1 MVYGFSATEVHR
13 TSEFDTWLKKLRDR
27 EARSRIL
34 ARIARLS
41 VGNPGDVQSVG
52 DGVSELRI
60 PYGPGYRL
68 YYTKTGATVVILL
81 IGGDKS
87 TQNSDIAKAKQLAA
101 GL

>member
-1 MVYGFSATEVHR
+1 MVYSSYVTEVYR
-13 TSEFDTWLKKLRDR
+13 TYEFDTWLSKLRDR

-34 ARIARLS
+34 SRIIRLS
-41 VGNPGDVQSVG
+41 LGNPGDVRPVG

-68 YYTKTGATVVILL
+68 YYTQTGVSIVVLL

-87 TQNSDIAKAKQLAA
+87 TQASDIAKAKQLAA